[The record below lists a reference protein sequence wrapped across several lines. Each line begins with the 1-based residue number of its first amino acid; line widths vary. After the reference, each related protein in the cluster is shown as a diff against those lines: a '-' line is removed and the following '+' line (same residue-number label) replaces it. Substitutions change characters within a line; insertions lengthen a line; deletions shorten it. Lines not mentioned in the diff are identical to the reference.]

1 MSDIDLPA
9 IFVINRN
16 GEKIPVNFDEI
27 IMRIRD
33 LSSNTAYGPP
43 LTNINEALIIKDFDG
58 RFHNGMTTRK
68 IDAELA
74 MICINLM
81 SYHVEY
87 ETLAARIF
95 INDLHKRVPESIS
108 KTIDIIVANAPT
120 KRAVRFSDEYIGII
134 KRAAN
139 TIDVVLDHSRDYK
152 LNYFGFQTIARYL
165 IRLESN
171 HEKLTILDDQM
182 MERPQHLYMRI
193 AIGIFCCQPGNCGHI
208 VDDNLFIQRITNA
221 INFYHKLSQ
230 HFVSNATPIMLNS
243 CTITSQLASCF
254 LISTGDNLEK
264 LLKSIVDAA
273 MISSQGGGVSIWY
286 SNVRAAGSRINS
298 SGGFTNGFT
307 NYAALLN
314 QAQNFAN
321 QGGKRPGAF
330 AVYLSV
336 DHDDIIDF
344 LKCARIKGEV
354 TVNAPDLKYA
364 LWVSDLFM
372 ETLVEQIH
380 DPNAGDWYLFSPDDA
395 PDLDIVYGDEYRNL
409 YKKYVNEK
417 RYRRCVKAKTIID
430 EAFISWSQIGV
441 PYVLYKDAINLK
453 SNMSNVAPVCSSNLC
468 TEITIPSW
476 NDIDRER
483 FARFNENNIKGG
495 EYGVC
500 NLSAICL
507 ENFIVKNKMTGYEH
521 LYFAAITDAAALEV
535 YALNNMI
542 NIKQYP
548 TEECRRSNRRHR
560 PIGIGIM
567 GLADVLARLEI
578 PYGSIEAQNLARAIA
593 AVIYYGSMRASNELA
608 KIYGAYES
616 FPGSQLSRGEFQPDL
631 WIKTGHLNNDWES
644 DIEILTSGFIT
655 KKDWLN
661 LRIQVIIQGVYN
673 ALLTAYMPTATT
685 SNIIG
690 QNECF
695 EPFTSNIYTRKTLAG
710 EFMIDGARTSCVR
723 NYIDGESNGAIRVSI
738 NVDEFISG

>member
-1 MSDIDLPA
+1 MH
-9 IFVINRN
+9 
-16 GEKIPVNFDEI
+16 
-27 IMRIRD
+27 
-33 LSSNTAYGPP
+33 YGCP
-43 LTNINEALIIKDFDG
+43 I
-58 RFHNGMTTRK
+58 
-68 IDAELA
+68 
-74 MICINLM
+74 
-81 SYHVEY
+81 
-87 ETLAARIF
+87 
-95 INDLHKRVPESIS
+95 
-108 KTIDIIVANAPT
+108 
-120 KRAVRFSDEYIGII
+120 
-134 KRAAN
+134 
-139 TIDVVLDHSRDYK
+139 
-152 LNYFGFQTIARYL
+152 YL
-165 IRLESN
+165 W
-171 HEKLTILDDQM
+171 K
-182 MERPQHLYMRI
+182 HLW
-193 AIGIFCCQPGNCGHI
+193 
-208 VDDNLFIQRITNA
+208 
-221 INFYHKLSQ
+221 K
-230 HFVSNATPIMLNS
+230 
-243 CTITSQLASCF
+243 
-254 LISTGDNLEK
+254 
-264 LLKSIVDAA
+264 
-273 MISSQGGGVSIWY
+273 
-286 SNVRAAGSRINS
+286 
-298 SGGFTNGFT
+298 
-307 NYAALLN
+307 
-314 QAQNFAN
+314 
-321 QGGKRPGAF
+321 
-330 AVYLSV
+330 
-336 DHDDIIDF
+336 
-344 LKCARIKGEV
+344 
-354 TVNAPDLKYA
+354 
-364 LWVSDLFM
+364 
-372 ETLVEQIH
+372 H

-542 NIKQYP
+542 NITQYP

-710 EFMIDGARTSCVR
+710 EFMIVNRHLIRKLVELNLWDQNMRRQIISAGGSIKNITVIPERIRFLFRTARELHVCEIILMAKAMAPFVCQSMSMSLFLDEPNLPKILRFLIEGWKTGLETGMYYLHTKPAIGSQMTSIIDNKCDR
-723 NYIDGESNGAIRVSI
+723 NNCQSCAV
-738 NVDEFISG
+738 